1 MTKER
6 KEEKWI
12 QEMPGGDGRQQDG
25 TTEFGDGISRGKR
38 FLINWKKQKV
48 MSRREE
54 MVLRPES
61 PLPNRIKQKRPNTVT
76 HPVLYIIYS
85 ISRLNPIYNI
95 VCFD

>member
-48 MSRREE
+48 MSSREE
-54 MVLRPES
+54 MVLRPEF